1 MSPDV
6 SPFSDKGKKNV
17 ANEMTER
24 TPLTVFLTGAS
35 SGLGKAV
42 AEALVKAGHKIF
54 GLVDTTQAAHD
65 LRALGGVAVYAD
77 LQRASELQSVMQM
90 AKADVVVNAQPQLFN
105 DVPFLRVE
113 FDGVAYVAQ
122 SKALAQASRAVGVKF
137 IVHLSFAWAYGDQHG
152 AVVDETYKP
161 NKSEDAIVK
170 AAIDAE
176 NAFLKGD
183 VPAAVLRLGFV
194 YGSHS
199 MALASLLKTLR
210 RGRFAPVNEAPV
222 NWVHEDDAAEA
233 VRRVVE
239 AMPKGEIFNVT
250 DDTPVSTLDFVAEVA
265 QAIGLQAP
273 GKGLQFLARMGLG
286 DFTPH
291 VAKLPVMCSNT
302 KIKEALGWRPVYPT
316 QKGGIEHALLLW
328 RAAEAAQP

>member
-1 MSPDV
+1 V
-6 SPFSDKGKKNV
+6 NPFSDKGEKNV

-35 SGLGKAV
+35 SGLGKTIA
-42 AEALVKAGHKIF
+42 ASLVKAGHKVF

-65 LRALGGVAVYAD
+65 LRDLGGVAVYAD

-90 AKADVVVNAQPQLFN
+90 AKADVVVNAQPQQFN
-105 DVPFLRVE
+105 DAPFVRVD
-113 FDGVAYVAQ
+113 FDGAAYVAQ
-122 SKALAQASRAVGVKF
+122 NKALAEASKAVGAKF

-170 AAIDAE
+170 AAVDAE
-176 NAFLKGD
+176 NAILKGD

-194 YGSHS
+194 YGSGS
-199 MALASLLKTLR
+199 SALESLLVALR
-210 RGRFAPVNEAPV
+210 RGRFAAVDDAYV
-222 NWVHEDDAAEA
+222 NWIHENDAAEA
-233 VRRVVE
+233 VRRVTE
-239 AMPKGEIFNVT
+239 AMPAGEIFNVT
-250 DDTPVSTLDFVAEVA
+250 DDTPVSTLDFAALVA
-265 QAIGLQAP
+265 QAMGLQAP

-286 DFTPH
+286 DFTQH
-291 VAKLPVMCSNT
+291 VAKLSVMCSNT

-316 QKGGIEHALLLW
+316 QKSGIDHALLLW
-328 RAAEAAQP
+328 RAAEAPHS